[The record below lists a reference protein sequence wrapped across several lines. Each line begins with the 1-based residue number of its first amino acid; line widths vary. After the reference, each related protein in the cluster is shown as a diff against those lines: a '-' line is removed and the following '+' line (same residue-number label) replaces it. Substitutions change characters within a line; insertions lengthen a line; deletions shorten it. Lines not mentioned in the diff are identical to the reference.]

1 MGGAIAGGLA
11 LWGANV
17 FFHGHV
23 VGMFIFPA
31 IIGLLIGVA
40 GLFIGKDDPTELGW
54 NSSEEIFGETV
65 EEENTESDH
74 LTKWQIFTK
83 FVLTNPWVWIL
94 CISNIFVYI
103 VRIGIDNWAPLYV
116 TEALQFDK
124 VDAINTIF
132 YFEIGALAA
141 SLLWGYISD
150 LLKGRRALV
159 SVLCLV
165 LVFFAVGM
173 YKNATSV
180 TMVNI
185 SLFCLGALIFGPQL
199 LIGVSLVGF
208 VPKRAVSVANGMS
221 GTFAYLLGDSMAK
234 VGLAAIADPE
244 QDGLTV
250 FGHLLH
256 GWGAVFT
263 IFYVALVLGIILL
276 LAVTYAEERK
286 IRHLREIP
294 SQ

>member
-1 MGGAIAGGLA
+1 
-11 LWGANV
+11 
-17 FFHGHV
+17 
-23 VGMFIFPA
+23 MFIFPA

-150 LLKGRRALV
+150 LLL
-159 SVLCLV
+159 
-165 LVFFAVGM
+165 
-173 YKNATSV
+173 
-180 TMVNI
+180 
-185 SLFCLGALIFGPQL
+185 SLIH
-199 LIGVSLVGF
+199 I
-208 VPKRAVSVANGMS
+208 
-221 GTFAYLLGDSMAK
+221 
-234 VGLAAIADPE
+234 
-244 QDGLTV
+244 
-250 FGHLLH
+250 
-256 GWGAVFT
+256 
-263 IFYVALVLGIILL
+263 
-276 LAVTYAEERK
+276 
-286 IRHLREIP
+286 
-294 SQ
+294 